1 MTERSYVRETETP
14 TTVQRDTYQETV
26 SPSTQASI
34 PVDASREVVQ
44 ERVASPAGERVVR
57 QERVSQP
64 SETMRR
70 ASGVTRIKQV
80 VYFIFGAINVLLVLR
95 FVFLL
100 LGASEASSFIQF
112 IYSLSQPFVA
122 PFLGIFGEPSLGNSV
137 VEWASLVAIAIYSL
151 VSYGIARVV
160 ELIYAPAR
168 PTVS

>member
-1 MTERSYVRETETP
+1 MTDRNSVRVTETP
-14 TTVQRDTYQETV
+14 TTVQRDSYRET
-26 SPSTQASI
+26 ASDSVQTTL
-34 PVDASREVVQ
+34 PADASREVVQ
-44 ERVASPAGERVVR
+44 ERIAGPGGERVTR

-80 VYFIFGAINVLLVLR
+80 IYFIFGAINVLLVLR

-100 LGASEASSFIQF
+100 LGASETSSFIQF
-112 IYSLSQPFVA
+112 IYSVSQPFVA

-137 VEWASLVAIAIYSL
+137 VEWASLVAIAIYTL
-151 VSYGIARVV
+151 VSYGLARIV